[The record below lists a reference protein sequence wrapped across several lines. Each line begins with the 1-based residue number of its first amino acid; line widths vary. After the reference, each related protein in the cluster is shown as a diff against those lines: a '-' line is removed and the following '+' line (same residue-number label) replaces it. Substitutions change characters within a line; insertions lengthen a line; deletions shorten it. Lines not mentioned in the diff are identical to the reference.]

1 MYNLPLLLVVIIE
14 SPPLLMGVIL
24 EYTSYAVKR
33 THQLKLVG
41 FEGTKKPP
49 FSGSYYSWQA
59 TYTNLRKQYHYM
71 LKLVWWQDRS
81 D

>member
-41 FEGTKKPP
+41 FEGIKKQVVQPVFVFNKCIFISTIA
-49 FSGSYYSWQA
+49 FSPISPTPLA
-59 TYTNLRKQYHYM
+59 TAKQ
-71 LKLVWWQDRS
+71 
-81 D
+81 